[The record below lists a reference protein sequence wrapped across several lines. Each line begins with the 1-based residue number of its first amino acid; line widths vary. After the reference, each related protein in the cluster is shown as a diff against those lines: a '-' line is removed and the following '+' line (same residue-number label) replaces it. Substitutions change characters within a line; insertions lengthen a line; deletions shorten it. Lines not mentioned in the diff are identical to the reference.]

1 MNLVLLE
8 DDDFVSATRVR
19 LSGRRLDHVR
29 SVLGVSE
36 GSAVRVGRIGGP
48 IGTGVVIDLDGE
60 SVTLELEM
68 RHDPPPP
75 LPVDLMLALPRPK
88 VLSRVLSTITTM
100 GVKNIILFDCWRVE
114 KSFWSSPRLR
124 EDRIRAALIE
134 GLEQARDTVLP
145 TVRLVR
151 RFRPFIEDELPGLID
166 GRRAIVAD
174 PAATAPPRAGAD
186 YIVAAVGPEGGFIP
200 NEIAMFENIGF
211 DPVSL
216 GPRILHVEAA
226 VPALLAKLS

>member
-8 DDDFVSATRVR
+8 DDDFLSDARAR
-19 LSGRRLDHVR
+19 LSGRRFHHVR
-29 SVLGVSE
+29 NVLGVSE
-36 GSAVRVGRIGGP
+36 GSVVKVGRIGGP
-48 IGTGVVIDLDGE
+48 IGTGVVVDLDQE
-60 SVTLELEM
+60 SVTLELEL
-68 RHDPPPP
+68 RDDPPSP
-75 LPVDLMLALPRPK
+75 LAVDLMLALPRPK
-88 VLSRVLSTITTM
+88 VLSRVLSTTTAM

-124 EDRIRAALIE
+124 EDRIRTALVE

-151 RFRPFIEDELPGLID
+151 HFRPFVEDELPRLVD
-166 GRRAIVAD
+166 GRRAVVAD
-174 PAATAPPRAGAD
+174 PSATAPPRAGRGCV
-186 YIVAAVGPEGGFIP
+186 IAAIGPEGGFIP
-200 NEIAMFENIGF
+200 NEISMFESIGF

-226 VPALLAKLS
+226 VPALLAKLG